1 MSQCQL
7 YTAQML
13 VPKRERSEEKHRES
27 RTPPACQEKLHCRG
41 QKATR
46 RALSSGASTRIGSA
60 AVRSRDLITP
70 GCCSHKLLWWVIFAP
85 LLLARTEGLQ
95 ILYAPATHSALS
107 NVCQAAEYIAFSIRL
122 SSEWITALTHDSPC
136 KRATNSPTA
145 VEQTNP
151 GPPQKPCRKKSE
163 QLWQHLTVGT

>member
-1 MSQCQL
+1 
-7 YTAQML
+7 ML
-13 VPKRERSEEKHRES
+13 VRGKAGFHVDMGFILAAYSKRKILSPSNLRLHLDEPMVPKRERSEEKHPES

-41 QKATR
+41 QTATR

-95 ILYAPATHSALS
+95 ILFYTLQLRILHYQMSVKP
-107 NVCQAAEYIAFSIRL
+107 QSI
-122 SSEWITALTHDSPC
+122 
-136 KRATNSPTA
+136 
-145 VEQTNP
+145 
-151 GPPQKPCRKKSE
+151 
-163 QLWQHLTVGT
+163 